1 MKVRCTFIGKRSQMP
16 RRDFP
21 AREGSESN
29 APVREASRGD
39 PLLTAKETARFM
51 RVSES
56 WLAKAR
62 MRGDGPTYVPIG
74 RAIKYQQSDL
84 IAYIR
89 SRRRLSTSER

>member
-1 MKVRCTFIGKRSQMP
+1 MP
-16 RRDFP
+16 REMEERGPTIRP
-21 AREGSESN
+21 AQEPN
-29 APVREASRGD
+29 RGD
-39 PLLTAKETARFM
+39 PLLTSKEAARFM

-62 MRGDGPTYVPIG
+62 MRGDGPTYVQIG
-74 RAIKYQQSDL
+74 HAIRYQQSDL